1 MKKALIGIGMLALAC
16 VVCGPA
22 FAGDVPHQPVT
33 SCPNGSTP
41 LMTAYG
47 ADATATVAGSLAI
60 FALVDY
66 ANQTDYD
73 LPVTSW
79 PVAGNWDFCA
89 AFDTTACSLGALT
102 SFSSDILTYQ
112 SLFFCSTD
120 INGPVNTSGSG
131 LPVTANGI
139 PDGDFELGLLAAI
152 MNDTANPN
160 NAAVVNA
167 FKGNFEFFKV
177 LVTTALANVPVKAD
191 LRGLVPSLAP
201 YLASGLTTILAG
213 YATEGDLDTVAA
225 LDALIN
231 ELGAIGVTPPAG
243 GVAGNTT
250 GYPAILSPNGDAD
263 GDGFTNK
270 QEYNVYKALGAAATI
285 AAQLDGTPACLP
297 LVIPAVV
304 TLGGTGTYEEGATLE
319 LIASAPNGMDVVG
332 YEWFKDGIP
341 LGITTP
347 KLVIN
352 ILAPTHSGRYSCKIY
367 TTDPCYPVIVSRPI
381 YVTVVPLGTLPLTG
395 GLGLALLAG
404 ACALGGVGGIRRRR

>member
-102 SFSSDILTYQ
+102 SFSSDILQYQ

-120 INGPVNTSGSG
+120 INGPVDPNPPSGG

-139 PDGDFELGLLAAI
+139 PDGSFELGLLAAV

-167 FKGNFEFFKV
+167 FKGNFDFFKV

-201 YLASGLTTILAG
+201 YLANGLVTVLAG
-213 YATEGDLDTVAA
+213 YATEGDAVTIAA
-225 LDALIN
+225 LDELIAQ
-231 ELGAIGVTPPAG
+231 LGAIGITPPAG

-250 GYPAILSPNGDAD
+250 GFPALLGPNGDAD
-263 GDGFTNK
+263 GDTSTNK
-270 QEYNVYKALGAAATI
+270 QEYNYYKAQGSAVTI
-285 AAQLDGTPACLP
+285 ANQLNAAVFPPPVAEK
-297 LVIPAVV
+297 VIIIGA
-304 TLGGTGTYEEGATLE
+304 GTYEEGTALE
-319 LIASAPNGMDVVG
+319 LKAVAVNCEALD
-332 YEWFKDGIP
+332 YAWLKDGAPIAAATGSSLSIP
-341 LGITTP
+341 VLALADAGTYACN
-347 KLVIN
+347 IN
-352 ILAPTHSGRYSCKIY
+352 IADKALIESLP
-367 TTDPCYPVIVSRPI
+367 
-381 YVTVVPLGTLPLTG
+381 VTVVVAPAGSLPIAG

-404 ACALGGVGGIRRRR
+404 ACALGGVGSIRRRK